1 MEETFFNDQTEIDND
16 FLNNYLT
23 SDRLNEI
30 L

>member
-1 MEETFFNDQTEIDND
+1 MEETFFNDHTEIDND